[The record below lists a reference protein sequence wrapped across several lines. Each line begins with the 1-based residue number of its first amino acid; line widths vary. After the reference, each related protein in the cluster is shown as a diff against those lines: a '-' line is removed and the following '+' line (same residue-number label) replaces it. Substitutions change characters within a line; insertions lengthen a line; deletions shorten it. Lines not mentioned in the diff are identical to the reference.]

1 VRGAA
6 DGERL
11 SRAQG
16 NVTVSRSPGMLFV
29 VFLSISI
36 HACYSGS
43 KVVVSLYALSLGG
56 SQATVGVLA
65 AFYAIVPLV
74 LGVYTGRLAD
84 QRGMRLPLLIGAIAT
99 SVAMFVGFL
108 WRDLAGLCA
117 VSLVMGGA
125 FVFWNVSIQTLAG
138 AIGTTDQRPR
148 NFAWL
153 SIGYSASNFIGPVF
167 AGYAIDHIGHVYTF
181 LCFACVPAIPVA
193 LLASKRD
200 LARSSSA
207 KASAAAGGALD
218 LLRDPL
224 LRRLTM
230 ISGLSVASSELF
242 AFYVPVYTHGIALS
256 ATTTGAILGAY
267 AIAIL
272 LTRFMLGPLTRR
284 LRTDQIMVSFL
295 LGGAC
300 AFAIFPLFENAYALM
315 AVAFAIGIG
324 VGCTQ
329 PLLMA
334 SAFDAAPPGRA
345 GEVTG
350 LRLTANN
357 LARIVMPL
365 VAGTLGAAFGAAP
378 VFWLNALN
386 LGTISFLSR
395 RR

>member
-1 VRGAA
+1 
-6 DGERL
+6 
-11 SRAQG
+11 
-16 NVTVSRSPGMLFV
+16 MLFV
-29 VFLSISI
+29 VLLSMSI
-36 HACYSGS
+36 HACYIGS
-43 KVVVSLYALSLGG
+43 KVVVSLYALQLGA

-84 QRGMRLPLLIGAIAT
+84 TRGMRLPLMIGAVTTA
-99 SVAMFVGFL
+99 VAMITGFL
-108 WRDLAGLCA
+108 WRDLAGLFA
-117 VSLVMGGA
+117 VAALMGGA

-138 AIGTTDQRPR
+138 AIGSPEQRPR

-153 SIGYSASNFIGPVF
+153 SIGYSMSNFIGPVF
-167 AGYAIDHIGHVYTF
+167 AGYSIDHAGHTMTF
-181 LCFACVPAIPVA
+181 LFFALVPIIPIA
-193 LLASKRD
+193 LLGFNRTLAHVHTGKSAGAS
-200 LARSSSA
+200 
-207 KASAAAGGALD
+207 GGALD
-218 LLRDPL
+218 LLRDAV
-224 LRRLTM
+224 LRKLII

-242 AFYVPVYTHGIALS
+242 AFYVPVYTHNVGLS
-256 ATTTGAILGAY
+256 ATTTGTILGTY

-295 LGGAC
+295 LVAAA
-300 AFAIFPLFENAYALM
+300 AFAIFPMFTSAYALM

-334 SAFDAAPPGRA
+334 TSFDRSPPGRA
-345 GEVTG
+345 GEMTG

-365 VAGTLGAAFGAAP
+365 VSGALGAALGASP

-386 LGTISFLSR
+386 LATISFLSR
-395 RR
+395 R